1 MTKSADQT
9 IKTDRRQ
16 SIHEM
21 KAVFKFQTSLT
32 ICQAGLVF
40 LIELEFG
47 RMADADFLI
56 SHYQNEKR
64 RRNFIACSSELE
76 MCMFF
81 IPNNLMMNKK
91 WKMCKMAL

>member
-1 MTKSADQT
+1 
-9 IKTDRRQ
+9 
-16 SIHEM
+16 
-21 KAVFKFQTSLT
+21 
-32 ICQAGLVF
+32 
-40 LIELEFG
+40 
-47 RMADADFLI
+47 MADADFLI

-91 WKMCKMAL
+91 WKMCKMALKSLLHNVSMKHFIKRRSLRNNAELNKKQTMCAFVLSCICNI